1 MTAWLTIVGIGEDG
15 FEALA
20 PAARAAIEAAECLV
34 GGARHLAMVP
44 QGGARRVPWSSP
56 ITDTIAEIR
65 ACRPRPVCVIATG
78 DPMWCGVGATLARHV
93 PADEMRVIAQPS
105 ALALAAARLG
115 WAEAEIAVVSVH
127 GRPVAPIERHIHPG
141 QRVLVVSED
150 GSTPGEVARRL
161 RARGFGRSALTVLEH
176 LGGPRERVR
185 QTTAEDYDLDDV
197 RPLNMVAVACVAGA
211 GADIRPCVPGLADD
225 AFVSDGQ
232 LSKRETRAVTLAR
245 LMPMPDALLWD
256 VGAGS
261 GAVAIEWMRAAPRAR
276 AIAIEPKSERRAL
289 IRQNAEALGVPD
301 IEIVAG
307 RAPDALAGLAAPDAV
322 FIGGGIGRDGGA
334 ASAELAHA
342 ALGGGGRLVANAV
355 TVAGEAALTALQARF
370 GGELTRIAVARAEP
384 LGASLGWRALMPVT
398 QWALVKPRSAA

>member
-34 GGARHLAMVP
+34 GGRRHLAMVP
-44 QGGARRVPWSSP
+44 ESGARRMVWSSP
-56 ITDTIAEIR
+56 ISHTIAEIR

-93 PADEMRVIAQPS
+93 PADEMRVIAAPS

-115 WAEAEIAVVSVH
+115 WAAAEIAVVSVH
-127 GRPVAPIERHIHPG
+127 GRPVARIERHIHPG
-141 QRVLVVSED
+141 QRVLVVSDD

-161 RARGFGRSALTVLEH
+161 CARGFAPSRLTVLEH
-176 LGGPRERVR
+176 LGGPGERVR
-185 QTTAEDYDLDDV
+185 RTTAEGYDLDDV
-197 RPLNMVAVACVAGA
+197 RPLNMVALECVTGADAAVRPCVAGL
-211 GADIRPCVPGLADD
+211 DDD
-225 AFVSDGQ
+225 AFVNDGQ
-232 LSKRETRAVTLAR
+232 LTKREIRAVTLAR

-289 IRQNAEALGVPD
+289 IRQNAEGLGVPD

-307 RAPDALAGLAAPDAV
+307 RAPDALAGLATPDAV

-334 ASAELAHA
+334 ATAERAHA
-342 ALGGGGRLVANAV
+342 ALAGGGRLVANAV
-355 TVAGEAALTALQARF
+355 TVAGEAALAALQARF

-398 QWALVKPRSAA
+398 QWALVKPRSVA